1 MSDEE
6 KDDNERT
13 LNITDLVFEC
23 IATHNELILVEL
35 ITRLEA
41 EYVEIANL
49 STLGKYQTGWTHEEV
64 LNYMTYE
71 T

>member
-6 KDDNERT
+6 KDDNERMV
-13 LNITDLVFEC
+13 NITDLVFEC

-41 EYVEIANL
+41 EYVEIAKL
-49 STLGKYQTGWTHEEV
+49 STLGKYKTGWTHEEV
-64 LNYMTYE
+64 LNYITYE